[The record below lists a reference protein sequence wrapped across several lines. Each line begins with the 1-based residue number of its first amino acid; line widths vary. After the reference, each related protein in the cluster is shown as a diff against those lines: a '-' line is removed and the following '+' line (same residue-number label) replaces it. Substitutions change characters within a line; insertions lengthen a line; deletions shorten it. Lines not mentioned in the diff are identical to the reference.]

1 MSRIKKMREKDMKT
15 FKVTERY
22 VMQDTWIIQAENE
35 TEAIDIAMTQDPDN
49 EERGKTLSNDV
60 EELE

>member
-1 MSRIKKMREKDMKT
+1 MKT